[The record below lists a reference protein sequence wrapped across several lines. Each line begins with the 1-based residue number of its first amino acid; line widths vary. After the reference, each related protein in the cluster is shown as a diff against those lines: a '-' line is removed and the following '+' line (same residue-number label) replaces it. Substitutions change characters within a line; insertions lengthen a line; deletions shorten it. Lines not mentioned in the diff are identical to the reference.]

1 MTQLSYWYQY
11 QFFVVN
17 QPEPILRVTHC
28 DANTW
33 VRCFWRRRMV
43 WLLRQREWR
52 LQLQSMWSQRGS
64 GNITSTLAS
73 PLFFCLYIL
82 KWHFIYLFFL
92 FPSTTSH
99 KWPQCWL
106 RTQTSR
112 SEWSPLTLADGLFTV
127 RTSHLIQNKGESLKV
142 DRSQSTPTFFYWLVP
157 LQKDAGCKV
166 VDQCSPLT
174 ASHWWLSTCA
184 RPPSRDNH
192 ATLRNRI
199 IYVNDVWMNDCWHL
213 IRIYYLP
220 HTTTNTPYCTPNR
233 ELVMEK
239 DWEAFIEQVRE
250 CS

>member
-1 MTQLSYWYQY
+1 
-11 QFFVVN
+11 
-17 QPEPILRVTHC
+17 
-28 DANTW
+28 
-33 VRCFWRRRMV
+33 MV

-82 KWHFIYLFFL
+82 KLTFYILIFS
-92 FPSTTSH
+92 FPFHYKSQVTTMLTENPDLSIRVITSDSGG
-99 KWPQCWL
+99 WL
-106 RTQTSR
+106 VHGENKSFNPKQRWE
-112 SEWSPLTLADGLFTV
+112 SESWSQPIHT
-127 RTSHLIQNKGESLKV
+127 HI
-142 DRSQSTPTFFYWLVP
+142 FFYWLVP